1 MKIFVSILLLLACFT
16 AAAAADKVDDLLNDF
31 SYSTLPQQQLA
42 EQGIDNDELRMYMAQ
57 ADYRLM
63 QERHKLYLLVGILIF
78 TPIFLWLV
86 LIYVRKSDS
95 MDTEAVVHASG
106 LVLIIQSTTFI
117 VIAAPTSEQLT
128 AAIGVLA
135 AIAGY
140 LFGTSSKKKQE
151 KEKEKSEE
159 KTV

>member
-1 MKIFVSILLLLACFT
+1 MTKCISIMLVLFSLT
-16 AAAAADKVDDLLNDF
+16 AIAAPGKVDDLLKDF
-31 SYSTLPQQQLA
+31 SYNTIPQQPA
-42 EQGIDNDELRMYMAQ
+42 TTKSPANDELRMFMAQ
-57 ADYRLM
+57 ADYRQS
-63 QERHKLYLLVGILIF
+63 QEQHKLYLLLGILIF

-86 LIYVRKSDS
+86 LIYIRKCDS
-95 MDTEAVVHASG
+95 LDSEGVVHASG

-140 LFGTSSKKKQE
+140 LFGSSSKKKQE
-151 KEKEKSEE
+151 KEEAAGK
-159 KTV
+159 

>member
-1 MKIFVSILLLLACFT
+1 MKIFISAVLLLFSAGAF
-16 AAAAADKVDDLLNDF
+16 AEDGKVDELLDEF
-31 SYSTLPQQQLA
+31 AYSQPQQQI
-42 EQGIDNDELRMYMAQ
+42 EQAPANNDLTMFMAQ
-57 ADYRLM
+57 ADYRQM
-63 QERHKLYLLVGILIF
+63 QEKHKLYLLLGILIF

-86 LIYVRKSDS
+86 LVYIRKCDS
-95 MDTEAVVHASG
+95 LDSEGVVHASG

-140 LFGTSSKKKQE
+140 LFGSSSKKKQE
-151 KEKEKSEE
+151 KEGAAGK
-159 KTV
+159 

>member
-1 MKIFVSILLLLACFT
+1 MKIILSTVLLLLSMSAM
-16 AAAAADKVDDLLNDF
+16 AEDGKVDKLLDEF
-31 SYSTLPQQQLA
+31 AYSQPQQQQIA
-42 EQGIDNDELRMYMAQ
+42 QPAANNDLTMFMAQ
-57 ADYRLM
+57 ASYREM
-63 QERHKLYLLVGILIF
+63 QEQHKLYLLIGILIF

-86 LIYVRKSDS
+86 LVYIRKCDS
-95 MDTEAVVHASG
+95 LDSEGVVHASG

-140 LFGTSSKKKQE
+140 LFGSSSKKKQE
-151 KEKEKSEE
+151 KEGTAGK
-159 KTV
+159 